1 MIISHIFFPL
11 NVRKQHYERI
21 PRYIRLY
28 IVAWK
33 VAELILIEIATEG
46 AH

>member
-11 NVRKQHYERI
+11 NVRKQHCERI
-21 PRYIRLY
+21 PRYVCLY
-28 IVAWK
+28 IAARK